1 MKILVRLPNWLG
13 DLVMSTGFL
22 TLLRDTFPAAEITV
36 IIKKGLESLAD
47 FLPGIDKYIVFDRQN
62 YRGLR
67 GLRAFCRA
75 ELDSS
80 GYDLYFSLPDSFS
93 AAWLGFCSKS
103 KVRIGYRGNWRSLL
117 LTKSLKKEQGR
128 HRAEEYAFLLSPYTD
143 KRLELTS
150 VRLKNSAKESYNLL
164 PILLFNINSVAI
176 SRRLPQAKALEFA
189 EKIMQDFKIQL
200 VFCGSTVEKE
210 YVGSVTQ
217 KLQGSFWQDLS
228 GSGSL
233 TDLIEIINKADFV
246 LTTDSGPAHL
256 ATALGKK
263 SVVLFGAGNP
273 HNTAPYSDRSMFI
286 SSRIE
291 KCIPCVK
298 NICRYG
304 AEPKCLLSLTYQ
316 DLKIAL
322 VKSGVPLKKEMVDQ
336 DV

>member
-1 MKILVRLPNWLG
+1 
-13 DLVMSTGFL
+13 
-22 TLLRDTFPAAEITV
+22 
-36 IIKKGLESLAD
+36 
-47 FLPGIDKYIVFDRQN
+47 
-62 YRGLR
+62 
-67 GLRAFCRA
+67 
-75 ELDSS
+75 
-80 GYDLYFSLPDSFS
+80 
-93 AAWLGFCSKS
+93 
-103 KVRIGYRGNWRSLL
+103 VRIGYRGNWRSLL

-128 HRAEEYAFLLSPYTD
+128 HRAEEYAFLLSPYTE
-143 KRLELTS
+143 KRLDLTS

-304 AEPKCLLSLTYQ
+304 AEPKCLHSLTYE
-316 DLKIAL
+316 DLKSAL
-322 VKSGVPLKKEMVDQ
+322 VKSGVPLKKEMLEK

>member
-22 TLLRDTFPAAEITV
+22 NLLREAFPSAEITV
-36 IIKKGLESLAD
+36 ILKKGLESLAEL
-47 FLPGIDKYIVFDRQN
+47 LPGIDKCVEFDRHN
-62 YRGLR
+62 YRGLL
-67 GLRAFCRA
+67 GGRAFCR
-75 ELDSS
+75 EKLDHT

-103 KVRIGYRGNWRSLL
+103 KQRIGYRGNWRSLL
-117 LTKSLKKEQGR
+117 LTKFIKKEQGR
-128 HRAEEYAFLLSPYTD
+128 HRAEEYAFLLSPFTD
-143 KRLELTS
+143 KKLELNS
-150 VRLKNSAKESYNLL
+150 VRLKNDKQENFNLL
-164 PILLFNINSVAI
+164 PVLLFNINSVAV
-176 SRRLPQAKALEFA
+176 SRRLPKNKAIEFA

-200 VFCGSTVEKE
+200 VFCGSSAEKE
-210 YVGSVTQ
+210 FVGSVTQ

-256 ATALGKK
+256 ATALGKR
-263 SVVLFGAGNP
+263 SIVLFGAGNP

-304 AEPKCLLSLTYQ
+304 AEPRCLLNLTYQ
-316 DLKIAL
+316 DLKRAL

>member
-22 TLLRDTFPAAEITV
+22 NLLRDTFTDAEITV
-36 IIKKGLESLAD
+36 IIKKGLESLAN

-67 GLRAFCRA
+67 GLRAFCIA

-80 GYDLYFSLPDSFS
+80 GYDFYFSLPDSFS

-103 KVRIGYRGNWRSLL
+103 KVRIGYRGNWRTLL

-143 KRLELTS
+143 KRLDLTS

-200 VFCGSTVEKE
+200 IFCGSTVEKE

-304 AEPKCLLSLTYQ
+304 AEPKCLLSLSYQ

-322 VKSGVPLKKEMVDQ
+322 VKSAVPLNKEMVDQ